1 MDNQNDGKK
10 MHINLIINIK
20 NLNVVPYKQNN
31 EYKYSSNT
39 HRIITVIKTLTE
51 TFLHIISLITAQ
63 TVLASMS
70 LNSKTLHHNT
80 STLHCTRIY
89 EFETVKLRIVIFS
102 SLHCTRID
110 ELEPVS
116 QSLGHNL
123 R

>member
-1 MDNQNDGKK
+1 MAVSLR
-10 MHINLIINIK
+10 NLRILQIFPLGTDITDIS
-20 NLNVVPYKQNN
+20 P
-31 EYKYSSNT
+31 

-80 STLHCTRIY
+80 STLHSTRID